1 MGHEARTTQRRVLD
15 AVNEVIAVANAQ
27 TDQID
32 KLSGAQG
39 QLAARVEGFDRAHQ
53 QLTARVQ
60 AQGLMITDIEQRMAK
75 QDAAT
80 AGEAQRVREVERM
93 EADRLRDLD
102 GRTKALEAGLREAV
116 MTAQLGFQPWVTL
129 SFLGRLRWLL
139 TGRV

>member
-80 AGEAQRVREVERM
+80 AGEAQRVREVERT
-93 EADRLRDLD
+93 LD
-102 GRTKALEAGLREAV
+102 GRTKALEAGLREV
-116 MTAQLGFQPWVTL
+116 TLTAQCGFQPWVTL
-129 SFLGRLRWLL
+129 TFLGRLRWLL